1 MEINTIADA
10 VRAFFKENDWKYA
23 EEDGIFES
31 GTPLDAPI
39 NSALIHIITDETA
52 LAVLT
57 ALDYTI
63 PEESTFT
70 VLEFCNLANMLLPA
84 GCFYLD
90 RAEQMLVFRLTEF
103 IPEGTELP
111 DSAEIED
118 QLLFALTNLQ
128 QAAKVLGD
136 LLDGAVSVEEAVE
149 IALRPPF
156 DEEGADPAQGA

>member
-1 MEINTIADA
+1 MAEYKTIAEA
-10 VRAFFKENDWKYA
+10 VRGFFKTNDWKYA

-39 NSALIHIITDETA
+39 PSALIHIITDDTA
-52 LAVLT
+52 LAILT
-57 ALDYTI
+57 ALDYTV

-103 IPEGTELP
+103 IAEEGPMP
-111 DSAEIED
+111 DDAEIED
-118 QLLFALTNLQ
+118 QLLFCLTNLQ
-128 QAAKVLGD
+128 QTAKVFGELI
-136 LLDGAVSVEEAVE
+136 DGTMGVEEAVE
-149 IALRPPF
+149 AVLDIDFP
-156 DEEGADPAQGA
+156 EEQPEG

>member
-1 MEINTIADA
+1 MAEYKTIAEA
-10 VRAFFKENDWKYA
+10 VRGFFKANDWKYA

-39 NSALIHIITDETA
+39 NSALIHIITDQTA
-52 LAVLT
+52 LAILT
-57 ALDYTI
+57 ALDYNV

-103 IPEGTELP
+103 IAEEGPMP
-111 DSAEIED
+111 DEAEIED
-118 QLLFALTNLQ
+118 QLLFCLQNLQ
-128 QAAKVLGD
+128 QTAKVFGD
-136 LLDGAVSVEEAVE
+136 LIDGTLSVEDAVE
-149 IALRPPF
+149 NVLRFEFPDEPPA
-156 DEEGADPAQGA
+156 EE

>member
-1 MEINTIADA
+1 MEINSIADA

-39 NSALIHIITDETA
+39 SSALIHIITDAEA

-63 PEESTFT
+63 PEESTYT
-70 VLEFCNLANMLLPA
+70 MLEFCNLANMLLPA
-84 GCFYLD
+84 GCYYLD

-103 IPEGTELP
+103 IPEGTDLP
-111 DSAEIED
+111 DTAEIED

-128 QAAKVLGD
+128 QTAKVLGD
-136 LLDGAVSVEEAVE
+136 LLTGTLSVEEAVE
-149 IALRPPF
+149 AALMPPF
-156 DEEGADPAQGA
+156 GDEEA

>member
-1 MEINTIADA
+1 MFQEAIMEQNLLAGI
-10 VRAFFKENDWKYA
+10 VKSFFEANQWKYQ

-39 NSALIHIITDETA
+39 ESALIHMIADESA

-63 PEESTFT
+63 PEDCTPT
-70 VLEFCNLANMLLPA
+70 MLEFCNLANMLLPA

-103 IPEGTELP
+103 VTNILP
-111 DSAEIED
+111 TSEDVED
-118 QLLFALTNLQ
+118 QLLYCLMNLQ
-128 QAAKVLGD
+128 QAARVL
-136 LLDGAVSVEEAVE
+136 LQLIDGTLSVEEAVE
-149 IALRPPF
+149 EVTMPPS
-156 DEEGADPAQGA
+156 DTEEEI

>member
-1 MEINTIADA
+1 MEQNPLADI
-10 VRAFFKENDWKYA
+10 VKSFFETNQWNYQ

-39 NSALIHIITDETA
+39 ESALIHMIADDSA

-63 PEESTFT
+63 PEDATSTL
-70 VLEFCNLANMLLPA
+70 LEFCNLANMLLPA

-103 IPEGTELP
+103 VSVVLP
-111 DSAEIED
+111 TPADIED
-118 QLLFALTNLQ
+118 QLLYCLMNLQ
-128 QAAKVLGD
+128 QAARVL
-136 LLDGAVSVEEAVE
+136 LQLIDGTLSVEEAVE
-149 IALRPPF
+149 AVTMPDTDTQ
-156 DEEGADPAQGA
+156 DET